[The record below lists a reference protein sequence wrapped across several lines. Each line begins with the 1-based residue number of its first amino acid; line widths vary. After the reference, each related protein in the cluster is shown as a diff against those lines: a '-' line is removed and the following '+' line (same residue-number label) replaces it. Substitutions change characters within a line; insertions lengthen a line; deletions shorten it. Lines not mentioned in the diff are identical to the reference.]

1 MTPRILL
8 AGVLGCLA
16 AASVEPPATF
26 GQTTVGSSGA
36 AAHSSGGGGSG
47 TKGSD
52 GQTGGDPTQI
62 PAAVSSGWNWYS
74 PYTITEATPN
84 GIVSTLHAPNG
95 QVMVPRPYGDL
106 PMSYGPR
113 VAAPPPGL
121 IRPVSTPKRVI
132 RVTRAETERAET
144 LVTFGERLFRT
155 GNFKRAEE
163 RLEQAIRLNPYV
175 AAPRVR
181 LMQMAIVREQYP
193 LAASLLREAETA
205 EPGWITTARDVQS
218 LYTDPA
224 DFARHLAKLETYL
237 HQHPE
242 DRDAWLVL
250 GAQLFLSRRESK
262 AADVFLRLDEPR
274 RKPDIA
280 LAAFLD
286 AARLRKERKVLPP
299 PSPEPGADPFQP
311 PAP

>member
-1 MTPRILL
+1 MTTRILL
-8 AGVLGCLA
+8 AGVLTCVA
-16 AASVEPPATF
+16 AASILPPATF
-26 GQTTVGSSGA
+26 GQATA
-36 AAHSSGGGGSG
+36 GGSG
-47 TKGSD
+47 AGASSGKGSE
-52 GQTGGDPTQI
+52 GSTGGDPTQI
-62 PAAVSSGWNWYS
+62 PAAVSSGWSWYR
-74 PYTITEATPN
+74 PYVITEATPN
-84 GIVSTLHAPNG
+84 GLVSTLHGPNG
-95 QVMVPRPYGDL
+95 QLIVPRPYGEL

-113 VAAPPPGL
+113 IAAPPPGF

-132 RVTRAETERAET
+132 RVSKADAERAET

-163 RLEQAIRLNPYV
+163 RLEQALHLNPYV
-175 AAPRVR
+175 AAPRIR
-181 LMQMAIVREQYP
+181 LMQIAVVREQYP

-205 EPGWITTARDVQS
+205 EPGWITTASDVQA
-218 LYTDPA
+218 LYTEPA
-224 DFARHLAKLETYL
+224 EFARHLAKLEAHL

-286 AARLRKERKVLPP
+286 AARLRKERKIPPP
-299 PSPEPGADPFQP
+299 PSPAPGVDPFQP